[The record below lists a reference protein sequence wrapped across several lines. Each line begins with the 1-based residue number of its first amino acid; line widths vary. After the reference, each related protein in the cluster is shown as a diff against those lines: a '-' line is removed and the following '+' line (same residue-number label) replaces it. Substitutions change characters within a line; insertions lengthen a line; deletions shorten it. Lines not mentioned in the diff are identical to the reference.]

1 MTTEENNLPEQE
13 YKITRGIPGSG
24 KSTYA
29 TKWVAFD
36 PANRVRVSRDDIR
49 LSLFGKYIVLDRKG
63 KIDGNAEAQ
72 VSIVEESQLRKALDA
87 KKSVISDK
95 TNINQKDID
104 THRALAKEY
113 GVKLTHKDFPI
124 TLEEAKRRNSLR
136 ERVVENF
143 VIERMYNNLGPEG
156 QFHHFDGDYP
166 VKSFVAPLERKLA
179 FGFDMDGTLSD
190 TRSINH
196 YVQGKFKNFDM
207 FHRSSIFTPA
217 NPEVLKLAMDAHD
230 SGLAVIITT
239 ARNEKYREVT
249 QLWLDR
255 LNVPYENIFMRK
267 DGDNRPDYVVKN
279 EMLHEQILPFYQ
291 PVCMAD
297 DNIAAVSC
305 WRENGIRV
313 IEVPG
318 WGQDIPQDVVLKID
332 NVFSRGGCVRCG
344 RPLKNGG
351 TLGPKCAKF

>member
-1 MTTEENNLPEQE
+1 MTEHIQE
-13 YKITRGIPGSG
+13 FKIARGIPGSG
-24 KSTYA
+24 KSTWA
-29 TKWVAFD
+29 AKWVAAD
-36 PANRVRVSRDDIR
+36 PANRVRVNRDDIR
-49 LSLFGKYIVLDRKG
+49 LQLFNKYIVLDKKG
-63 KIDGNAEAQ
+63 NIDGNAEAQ
-72 VSIVEESQLRKALDA
+72 VTAVEQLQLNKAFTA
-87 KKSVISDK
+87 GKSVISDN
-95 TNINQKDID
+95 TNLNQRTLDQ
-104 THRALAKEY
+104 HFALAKQY
-113 GVKLTHKDFPI
+113 GIPITNKDFPI
-124 TLEEAKRRNSLR
+124 TLEEAQKRNAAR
-136 ERVVENF
+136 ERVVAPF
-143 VIERMYNNLGPEG
+143 VIKRMYDTLGPEG
-156 QFHHFDGDYP
+156 QFHHFDGSYP
-166 VKSFVAPLERKLA
+166 IKPFVAPETRKLA

-196 YVQGKFKNFDM
+196 FVQGKRRNFDM

-255 LNVPYENIFMRK
+255 LDVPYENIFMRK

-279 EMLHEQILPFYQ
+279 EMLHEQILPSYQ
-291 PVCMAD
+291 PISFAD
-297 DNIAAVSC
+297 DNPQAINC

-318 WGQDIPQDVVLKID
+318 WGQDIPQDVVLQID
-332 NVFSRGGCVRCG
+332 NVFARGGCVRCG

-351 TLGPKCAKF
+351 TLGPTCAKF